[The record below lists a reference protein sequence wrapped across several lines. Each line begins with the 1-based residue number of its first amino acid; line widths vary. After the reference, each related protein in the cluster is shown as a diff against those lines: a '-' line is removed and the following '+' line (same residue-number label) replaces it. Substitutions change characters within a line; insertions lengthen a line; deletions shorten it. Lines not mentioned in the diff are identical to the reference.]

1 MRGVWGIVVALGAL
15 VGCAELRDT
24 DEATSA
30 KRPVDDDI
38 TKLINGRFTF
48 ERPEV
53 GRLQWNGGACTGT
66 LIRPNVVLTAAHCV
80 GWSTNDGR
88 GRPLGTFFIHKSAQD
103 VKQFAFDAHISYDVA
118 FEQGGTP
125 AEDIALLR
133 LIQKVPANVAT
144 PTTISARTP
153 ADGTAVTIMG
163 FGCGDRAN
171 TSDAHQGRKQKLSI
185 RQGGSTNL
193 CPGDSGGPTIVD
205 GDGTVFQ
212 VNSAYDGDGNDLFGD
227 VVAMAGT
234 LNTQADQW
242 ANAADDAPG
251 GEQPPNQ
258 QQPPNGA
265 QLSCEGLMQC
275 LQGCNGDVACQQ
287 DCALRTPAE
296 PRRRYD
302 ALVACSQANR
312 CADFA
317 CVERECGAALQACV
331 NGPQANPDPPQPDPQ
346 QPDPPQPDPQQ
357 PGPGGQLS
365 CLDLLDCGVRCN
377 GEQACFEGCWRQ
389 ATGQAQ
395 QQYSAY
401 ADCAWSNNCR
411 DAACAEQMCGN
422 EYAACTGRQPQQ
434 PQQPPQNND
443 PGFDDPG
450 NQGGGAVLSCGTV
463 LQCIEGCGGNDQQC
477 NQNCFFQGTN
487 EAQFLYNQLANCAM
501 ANFCENRACLQ
512 QVCPNELSMCTG
524 GQAAPPQ
531 QNQPDPWGEQ
541 QQPPGGN
548 GAGLSCSGVFNCFD
562 QCFDDFCYDQCWQQA
577 TPQAQQ
583 QVDAIYACAD
593 QAGCQDYG
601 CVERACGAQLSA
613 CF

>member
-1 MRGVWGIVVALGAL
+1 MQRVWGMMVALGAL
-15 VGCAELRDT
+15 VGCAELRET
-24 DEATSA
+24 EEVSSA
-30 KRPVDDDI
+30 KRPIDDDI

-53 GRLQWNGGACTGT
+53 GRMQWNGGACTGT

-80 GWSTNDGR
+80 GWSTNDGQ

-103 VKQFAFDAHISYDVA
+103 VKQYAFDAHIAYDVA

-125 AEDIALLR
+125 ANDVALLR
-133 LIQKVPANVAT
+133 LVQRVPADVAT
-144 PTTISARTP
+144 PTTVSARKP

-193 CPGDSGGPTIVD
+193 CPGDSGGPTIID
-205 GDGTVFQ
+205 ADGTVFQ
-212 VNSAYDGDGNDLFGD
+212 VNSAYDGGGNDLFGD
-227 VVAMAGT
+227 VVGMAAT
-234 LNTQADQW
+234 VNAQADRW
-242 ANAADDAPG
+242 ANAAGDAPG
-251 GEQPPNQ
+251 GEQRPPA
-258 QQPPNGA
+258 GE
-265 QLSCEGLMQC
+265 QLTCDGLLQC
-275 LQGCNGDVACQQ
+275 LQACNGDVNCHQ

-317 CVERECGAALQACV
+317 CVERECGAALQACA
-331 NGPQANPDPPQPDPQ
+331 NGPQANPQPDPQ
-346 QPDPPQPDPQQ
+346 QPDPQQPDPQQ
-357 PGPGGQLS
+357 PQPDPNAPGGQLS

-377 GEQACFEGCWRQ
+377 GDQACFEGCWGQ
-389 ATGQAQ
+389 ATALGQ
-395 QQYSAY
+395 QQYTAY
-401 ADCAWSNNCR
+401 ADCAWENNCR
-411 DAACAEQMCGN
+411 DSACAEQMCGN
-422 EYAACTGRQPQQ
+422 EYAACTGRQPQPDPQ
-434 PQQPPQNND
+434 QPDPQQPPQGND
-443 PGFDDPG
+443 PGNP
-450 NQGGGAVLSCGTV
+450 GGGAVLSCGTI
-463 LQCIEGCGGNDQQC
+463 LQCMQGCGQNDQQC
-477 NQNCFFQGTN
+477 YQNCFFQGTN

-501 ANFCENRACLQ
+501 ANFCEDQACLQ
-512 QVCPNELSMCTG
+512 QVCPNELSMCVN

-531 QNQPDPWGEQ
+531 QNQPDPWGQQ
-541 QQPPGGN
+541 QQP

-593 QAGCQDYG
+593 RAGCQDYA
-601 CVERACGAQLSA
+601 CVERACGAQLGA